1 MHKYNAL
8 TTASP
13 IYNEQGEII
22 GVFNNNRNISGLAM
36 LRNLPILSNPQIRRG
51 RKNFMSTFLKT
62 PAKILGGG
70 F

>member
-22 GVFNNNRNISGLAM
+22 GVFNNTRNISGLAM
-36 LRNLPILSNPQIRRG
+36 LRNLPILSNPQMRRG
-51 RKNFMSTFLKT
+51 
-62 PAKILGGG
+62 PKIS
-70 F
+70 